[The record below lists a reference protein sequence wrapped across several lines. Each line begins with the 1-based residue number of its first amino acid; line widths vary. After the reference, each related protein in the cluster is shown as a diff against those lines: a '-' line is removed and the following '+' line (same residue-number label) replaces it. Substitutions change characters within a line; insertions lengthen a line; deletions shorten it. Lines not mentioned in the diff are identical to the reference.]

1 VCRIKLPANTEFLV
15 KIASHFEQKKRKWK
29 TIISTGLLMDKKK
42 IEKHCPRTKVCDITG
57 VQMKSSQVGY
67 EFLMKEDRAK

>member
-1 VCRIKLPANTEFLV
+1 VENNYFNRSFDG
-15 KIASHFEQKKRKWK
+15 Q
-29 TIISTGLLMDKKK
+29 KK